1 MKRHGEK
8 VGPDAVSRCMHAM
21 QLAMAV
27 TAISVLLAASPVRAA
42 PAPGDTSADEGS
54 TSQSPPPDSAAGEQR
69 RQKPADT
76 FTPSEQVGA
85 DSAVSFPV
93 DI

>member
-1 MKRHGEK
+1 
-8 VGPDAVSRCMHAM
+8 M
-21 QLAMAV
+21 QLAVAV
-27 TAISVLLAASPVRAA
+27 TAISVVLTASPVHAA
-42 PAPGDTSADEGS
+42 PPPGGTGADEPD
-54 TSQSPPPDSAAGEQR
+54 TTQSPSPDRAAGEQR
-69 RQKPADT
+69 RQKPAAT

>member
-1 MKRHGEK
+1 MKRPGEK
-8 VGPDAVSRCMHAM
+8 GSPGAVSRCTHAM
-21 QLAMAV
+21 QLALAV
-27 TAISVLLAASPVRAA
+27 TVISVMLAASPVNAA
-42 PAPGDTSADEGS
+42 PPSGGTGADERN
-54 TSQSPPPDSAAGEQR
+54 TSQPPPPDRAAGEQR